1 LALSAVVAA
10 SAVVLAVGWA
20 LPNIA
25 GPAFVRVRAVAS
37 AAANSGDGTAVA
49 IGSAPSVRATS
60 VNVTVELENR
70 YPLAVVLG
78 ADPIAF
84 KAAVYSHDASGRWIL
99 AWQAGAGD
107 AAVEEGSDSPI
118 GGGSASGAA
127 AVPSGLSRHSIA
139 SGTAAF
145 SLVDARGLSIG
156 PGVYYLRVWG
166 YGIGSPLL
174 ALNVGGGTD
183 PWGPPRDLPPA
194 PN

>member
-1 LALSAVVAA
+1 VTA
-10 SAVVLAVGWA
+10 SAVVLAVAWA
-20 LPNIA
+20 LPNVA
-25 GPAFVRVRAVAS
+25 GPAFVRVRAVAVAS
-37 AAANSGDGTAVA
+37 ATANSGDGTAVA
-49 IGSAPSVRATS
+49 IGSAPAVRATS

-84 KAAVYSHDASGRWIL
+84 KAAIYSHDTAGRWIL
-99 AWQAGAGD
+99 TWQTGTGD
-107 AAVEEGSDSPI
+107 ATVEEGSDSPI

-139 SGTAAF
+139 SGPAAF
-145 SLVDARGLSIG
+145 PLVDARGLSIG

-174 ALNVGGGTD
+174 VLNVGGATD
-183 PWGPPRDLPPA
+183 PWGPPHDLPPA